1 MASPNPEQLLE
12 ASQWPLQW
20 VRLLKDFALDLGCV
34 AVLGLLVQWFARALP
49 ARRQLILFIPT
60 VVLVLFAAR
69 GMPEF
74 LAKPI
79 LSRAARLPQEA
90 CRNEFSALVVLGGGL
105 AGPDDLALSSQSRV
119 RHAARW
125 LNVLPKAKRD
135 QLRIVFSAGPTLEVS
150 LRPEAAL
157 MREAFAAWRQDVA
170 ASQLLVEDKSL
181 NTHDNATGV
190 AKLMGEK
197 GGGQTI
203 ALVTSW
209 LHMTRAFAAFRQ
221 VGFVVCPVPS
231 PAVEHTSEGFLNFRN
246 GDRTVRVLNEYAGIA
261 GYRLMGWL

>member
-1 MASPNPEQLLE
+1 MASPTPEQLLE
-12 ASQWPLQW
+12 ASRWPLQW
-20 VRLLKDFALDLGCV
+20 VRLLKDFALDLGCL
-34 AVLGLLVQWFARALP
+34 AVLGLIVQWSARKLSTG
-49 ARRQLILFIPT
+49 RQLLLFLPT
-60 VVLVLFAAR
+60 LLMVLCAAR
-69 GMPEF
+69 GMPEVI
-74 LAKPI
+74 AKPI
-79 LSRAARLPQEA
+79 ISRAARLPQEA

-125 LNVLPKAKRD
+125 LSVLPRAKRD
-135 QLRIVFSAGPTLEVS
+135 RLRIVLSAGPTLEGS

-157 MREAFAAWRQDVA
+157 MKEAFLAWRRDIPE
-170 ASQLLVEDKSL
+170 SQLLVEDKSL
-181 NTHDNATGV
+181 NTHDNALGV
-190 AKLMGEK
+190 AKLMGER
-197 GGGQTI
+197 GAGQTI